1 MTLSAPNALDLLVGQ
16 CVQEQRMQTGLS
28 QEELS
33 EALGIT
39 AQELQCYESGLT
51 RIGTYRLHRIAGVFA
66 VPVTAFFEVKGSLL
80 TERRLNLQRPC
91 ALPEQNPTST
101 LSAPDQASQLGA

>member
-33 EALGIT
+33 KALGIT

-51 RIGTYRLHRIAGVFA
+51 RIVTYRLHRIADLFN
-66 VPVTAFFEVKGSLL
+66 VPVTAFFEATGPFADRETPEVATTLCPARPASL
-80 TERRLNLQRPC
+80 P
-91 ALPEQNPTST
+91 
-101 LSAPDQASQLGA
+101 LGDGPIP